1 MKLTRREFYE
11 RCFYAV
17 DEENLVAQMALL
29 VQLYWSAKQHSDRWE
44 LFTSTCA
51 ACGTVVD
58 GVEKISLAR
67 LVQGRE

>member
-29 VQLYWSAKQHSDRWE
+29 VQLYWSAKQHQDRWE
-44 LFTSTCA
+44 LFVSTCS

-58 GVEKISLAR
+58 GVEKIALTR
-67 LVQGRE
+67 LTQGRE